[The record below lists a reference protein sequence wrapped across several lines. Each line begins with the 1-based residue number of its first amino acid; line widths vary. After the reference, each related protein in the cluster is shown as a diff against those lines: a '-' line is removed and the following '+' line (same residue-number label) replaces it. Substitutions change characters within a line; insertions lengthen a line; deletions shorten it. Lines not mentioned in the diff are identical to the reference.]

1 MDVTNGMRTI
11 FGGYPFQGQGRM
23 NQLGGVFI
31 NGRPLPNHIRRK
43 IVEMAAAGV
52 RPCIIS
58 RQLRV
63 SHGCVSKILNR
74 YQETGSIRPGVIG
87 GSKPRVA
94 TPEIEARIEEMKR
107 DNPGIFSW
115 EIREKLVKEGF
126 SDPPSVSS
134 ISRLLRGGRPG
145 DDGKKDYTI
154 DGILGGGR
162 CGDESDTE
170 SEPGIP
176 LKRKQRRSRTTFTGE
191 QLEQLETAF
200 QRAQYP
206 DVYAREEL
214 AQRTGLTEA
223 RIQVWFSNRRARLR
237 KHAGSIANSVASLPL
252 TPCQYAASHELAQ
265 LPQVPQM
272 SAGIPQVPTSLHH
285 SPTSLQQ
292 SNGNGGHQIPGSTTQ
307 IPTSTSISQ
316 VPATISSVLPGHA
329 VSISGHFSSLQG
341 HPMQIG
347 QVPTIQPPAAHGA
360 PTTLSHNAG
369 NPDWCRAQLGWGQF
383 SHFQGE
389 YTSSHQHSSHAGHPG
404 TSSSGT
410 VNSVSSAEWY
420 DQGYD
425 YTQHSQLNY
434 HRSAGGIF

>member
-1 MDVTNGMRTI
+1 MDVTSGMRPI

-31 NGRPLPNHIRRK
+31 NGRPLPNHIRLK

-52 RPCIIS
+52 RPCVIS

-94 TPEIEARIEEMKR
+94 TPEIESRIEEMKR

-126 SDPPSVSS
+126 MDPPSVSS

-154 DGILGGGR
+154 DGILGGSR
-162 CGDESDTE
+162 CGEESDTE

-237 KHAGSIANSVASLPL
+237 KHTGSIAHSVANLPL
-252 TPCQYAASHELAQ
+252 TPCQYASHELAQ
-265 LPQVPQM
+265 IPQVPQM
-272 SAGIPQVPTSLHH
+272 PPGIAQVPSALHH
-285 SPTSLQQ
+285 SPTALQQ
-292 SNGNGGHQIPGSTTQ
+292 TGIHQVPGTTVQMSSTT
-307 IPTSTSISQ
+307 
-316 VPATISSVLPGHA
+316 SSVAQAPSTLSSALQGHA
-329 VSISGHFSSLQG
+329 ASISGHLSTLQG
-341 HPMQIG
+341 HAMQLG
-347 QVPTIQPPAAHGA
+347 QVPGIQPPAAHA
-360 PTTLSHNAG
+360 PATLHNPG
-369 NPDWCRAQLGWGQF
+369 NADWSRAQLSWGQF
-383 SHFQGE
+383 NHFQGE
-389 YTSSHQHSSHAGHPG
+389 YTSSHSSHQHSSHASHAGG
-404 TSSSGT
+404 TPSSSGT
-410 VNSVSSAEWY
+410 GNSASAAEWY

-425 YTQHSQLNY
+425 YSQHAQLNY
-434 HRSAGGIF
+434 HRSVGGIF